1 MENPAG
7 PAAIPTSTAAT
18 PQTADTTSPSPAS
31 PPAAAEE
38 KDSKKPPPNPQLET
52 LCKTMCGKGLRTY
65 IISQLPLP
73 EQENTLREQ
82 LSEALKL
89 APNAAKLV
97 LSCVGDFYAKRGKD
111 LNKDTQMIS
120 YREASALVLECF
132 LLMGLDEI
140 DEVVSKEAEQAAIIW
155 RRRLVDERGIKKA
168 SERDARGLL
177 LLIGCFGIPQV
188 FRNEDIRDLIRKS
201 NIREIKSALRRS
213 NVLIDKI
220 PGRSSTLSVYLQ
232 EIIEGMVKHKMEVEA
247 VDVAYTFG
255 VEEKISPCTIL
266 SSFLH
271 VFKESL
277 KKRKWK
283 SHGSHD
289 VVNEVNKRELSTMK
303 SVIECL
309 EAHNIDPSKLIP
321 RFRISDRI
329 ESLEKKIARN
339 DQRRE
344 KMVQNWKFDETGLSR
359 RFDDRQAKR
368 TRIPGSEQQR
378 AVNHVSSQRPL
389 LEGGTAGHFYDY
401 SLSPRPIAGSIADT
415 VPGSLAAS
423 RGCVVMGGF
432 GSGITRSTDNVLQA
446 DSYAGFRGRMPVV
459 GRARQARNYN
469 YQLYGWQG
477 DASMHERSVSRN
489 YGYGS
494 PPPWQGSMG
503 LPNSVPIGVGRLS
516 SASDPYQLA
525 NTVPRS
531 APYQS
536 SGSYAVGAVPS
547 VNHRSSYLYSRT
559 YYP

>member
-1 MENPAG
+1 MENLAG
-7 PAAIPTSTAAT
+7 PAAIPTSTATT
-18 PQTADTTSPSPAS
+18 PETADTTIPS
-31 PPAAAEE
+31 PAAAEE
-38 KDSKKPPPNPQLET
+38 KHSKKPPPNPQLET
-52 LCKTMCGKGLRTY
+52 LCKTMYGKGLRTY

-82 LSEALKL
+82 LPEALKL

-140 DEVVSKEAEQAAIIW
+140 DEAVSKEAEQAAVIW

-201 NIREIKSALRRS
+201 NIRGIKSALRRS
-213 NVLIDKI
+213 NVLIQKI
-220 PGRSSTLSVYLQ
+220 P

-255 VEEKISPCTIL
+255 VEEKISPYTIL

-271 VFKESL
+271 EFKESL

-289 VVNEVNKRELSTMK
+289 VVNEANKRELSTMK

-344 KMVQNWKFDETGLSR
+344 KMVHNWKFDETGLSR

-368 TRIPGSEQQR
+368 IRIPGSEQQR
-378 AVNHVSSQRPL
+378 AVNHVCSQRPL

-401 SLSPRPIAGSIADT
+401 SLSPPVLPGPVARSIADT
-415 VPGSLAAS
+415 VPGSVAAS
-423 RGCVVMGGF
+423 EGGVVMGGF

-446 DSYAGFRGRMPVV
+446 GSYAGFRGGMPVDS
-459 GRARQARNYN
+459 RARQARSYN
-469 YQLYGWQG
+469 NQLYGWQG
-477 DASMHERSVSRN
+477 GSSMHERSVSHN
-489 YGYGS
+489 YRYGS

-503 LPNSVPIGVGRLS
+503 LPNSVSIGVGRHS

-525 NTVPRS
+525 NIVPGS
-531 APYQS
+531 APYRN
-536 SGSYAVGAVPS
+536 SGSYAVGTVPS
-547 VNHRSSYLYSRT
+547 VNHRSSYLYPRT

>member
-1 MENPAG
+1 MENLAG
-7 PAAIPTSTAAT
+7 PAATPTSTAT
-18 PQTADTTSPSPAS
+18 KPQTADTTTPSPAS
-31 PPAAAEE
+31 PPAAPEE
-38 KDSKKPPPNPQLET
+38 KDSKIPPPNPQLEN

-65 IISQLPLP
+65 ITSQLPLP

-82 LSEALKL
+82 LPEALKL

-97 LSCVGDFYAKRGKD
+97 LSCMGDFYAKRGKD

-140 DEVVSKEAEQAAIIW
+140 DEAVSKEAEQAAVIW

-168 SERDARGLL
+168 SEMDARGLL

-188 FRNEDIRDLIRKS
+188 FRNEDVRDLIRKS
-201 NIREIKSALRRS
+201 NIRGIKSALRRS
-213 NVLIDKI
+213 NVLIEKI
-220 PGRSSTLSVYLQ
+220 P

-255 VEEKISPCTIL
+255 VEEKISPYTIL

-271 VFKESL
+271 EFKESL

-289 VVNEVNKRELSTMK
+289 VVNEANKRELSTMK

-344 KMVQNWKFDETGLSR
+344 KMVQNWKCDETGFSR

-368 TRIPGSEQQR
+368 RRIAGSEQQR
-378 AVNHVSSQRPL
+378 AVNHVYSQRPL
-389 LEGGTAGHFYDY
+389 LEGGTAGRFYGY
-401 SLSPRPIAGSIADT
+401 SLSPPALPGPIAGSIADT

-423 RGCVVMGGF
+423 GGGVVMGRF

-446 DSYAGFRGRMPVV
+446 GSYAGFHGGMPID
-459 GRARQARNYN
+459 GRAGQARSYN
-469 YQLYGWQG
+469 NKLYGWQG
-477 DASMHERSVSRN
+477 DASMHERSVSYN
-489 YGYGS
+489 YEYGS
-494 PPPWQGSMG
+494 PPPWQGSIG
-503 LPNSVPIGVGRLS
+503 LPNTVPVGVGRQS
-516 SASDPYQLA
+516 SASDPYQLP
-525 NTVPRS
+525 NTVPGS
-531 APYQS
+531 APYRN

-547 VNHRSSYLYSRT
+547 VNHRSSYLYPRT